1 MVSERVGDGF
11 SRGGNVFSRRVA
23 ECAEFSQS
31 ILSMLLPFGRV
42 GVGRC
47 VSKLKSEE
55 ASGEQKLACAIPS
68 AEAFRAKHKERGCDH
83 MCKGTHYSRG
93 RQKPPLVACKFLL
106 KKRSLVVNKF
116 KRI

>member
-23 ECAEFSQS
+23 ACAEFSQS

-68 AEAFRAKHKERGCDH
+68 AEAFRAKLKERLPV
-83 MCKGTHYSRG
+83 G
-93 RQKPPLVACKFLL
+93 RLY
-106 KKRSLVVNKF
+106 VVLQA
-116 KRI
+116 I

>member
-1 MVSERVGDGF
+1 MMSERVGDGF
-11 SRGGNVFSRRVA
+11 SHGGNVFSRRGA
-23 ECAEFSQS
+23 ACAEFSQS

-68 AEAFRAKHKERGCDH
+68 AEAFRAKLKERLPL
-83 MCKGTHYSRG
+83 G
-93 RQKPPLVACKFLL
+93 RLYVVLEAILAP
-106 KKRSLVVNKF
+106 SLWEGGG
-116 KRI
+116 

>member
-55 ASGEQKLACAIPS
+55 ASGEQKLAYAIPS

-83 MCKGTHYSRG
+83 MCKGTTIILHHQIS
-93 RQKPPLVACKFLL
+93 PLIVCKFLL
-106 KKRSLVVNKF
+106 KK
-116 KRI
+116 

>member
-47 VSKLKSEE
+47 VSKLKSDCLW
-55 ASGEQKLACAIPS
+55 GGCMLCFKLS
-68 AEAFRAKHKERGCDH
+68 KF
-83 MCKGTHYSRG
+83 
-93 RQKPPLVACKFLL
+93 PPLWEGGG
-106 KKRSLVVNKF
+106 
-116 KRI
+116 

>member
-31 ILSMLLPFGRV
+31 FLSMLFPFGRV

-55 ASGEQKLACAIPS
+55 ASGEQKPKLFERSTKSAVVITCAKVRII
-68 AEAFRAKHKERGCDH
+68 
-83 MCKGTHYSRG
+83 
-93 RQKPPLVACKFLL
+93 LVAAKNHPSWRANFC
-106 KKRSLVVNKF
+106 
-116 KRI
+116 